1 MLGAN
6 LQISRK
12 TRKTIWLTIFWKLFK
27 MSTCWYNPRMHS
39 KSTKRLDVHSISLII
54 AGYLGKADLAA
65 NTIGYYT
72 GGLSYMVSISMKH
85 IHSQKCFSSFET
97 RIQLILF
104 DLHELLLKSIT
115 TSRAFLADSENT
127 PNVFTLPDVRIW
139 YKMESPPIK
148 IHVSIG

>member
-1 MLGAN
+1 MLILGAN

-12 TRKTIWLTIFWKLFK
+12 FREDNLIDHISKI
-27 MSTCWYNPRMHS
+27 STCWYTPRMHS
-39 KSTKRLDVHSISLII
+39 KSTKMYTIWSISLII

-72 GGLSYMVSISMKH
+72 GGLSYMVYISMKH
-85 IHSQKCFSSFET
+85 IHNQECFSSFET

-115 TSRAFLADSENT
+115 SSRAFLTDSENN
-127 PNVFTLPDVRIW
+127 PNVLTLPDIRIL

-148 IHVSIG
+148 IRVSIG

>member
-27 MSTCWYNPRMHS
+27 ISTCWYNPRMHS
-39 KSTKRLDVHSISLII
+39 KSTKRLDVHNISLII

-127 PNVFTLPDVRIW
+127 PNVFTLPDVRIL

-148 IHVSIG
+148 IHVSIR